1 MTRCSWTRAKRC
13 MPGSP
18 PCGFIVLRALRDGHP
33 SWHTASQRLR
43 FANRIEIL
51 VMLHPLPKAVRVTQ
65 QERNGGDHDVRL
77 EHERRPNVER
87 RLVMQQVLP
96 PTLGNDLRNDDR
108 HELPRTEHPQVLDMV
123 DQWAQHRSIR

>member
-1 MTRCSWTRAKRC
+1 MTRRSWTRAKRC

-18 PCGFIVLRALRDGHP
+18 ACGFIVLRALRDGHP

-87 RLVMQQVLP
+87 RLVMQLSLIHISE
-96 PTLGNDLRNDDR
+96 PTRLL
-108 HELPRTEHPQVLDMV
+108 
-123 DQWAQHRSIR
+123 SISYAVFCLKKK